1 MTEEEFMG
9 LGGTV
14 DNESEDIQTGEEGNT
29 EEVIDNVDE
38 PEVEETD
45 TDDDDND
52 TTQSND
58 EHEQPQ
64 GVQPTAVQQAYRE
77 RLEQEYQQA
86 VNRINPYT
94 GRVIQSPQDFF
105 EYKRQFAEEQQRHE
119 RQQQYNAYNDIYE
132 AIQNGTASRA
142 QFDKYIKEQ
151 IVNSLRDN
159 HDIIAAREAALRIQR
174 IQQEEQRTRI
184 ERGKERVQKDL
195 DALNKEYSNCKF
207 KKADEINGKMAD
219 YMRMGLS
226 VADAY
231 YLTNRESIAQAQMA
245 GVRQA
250 TINQANGKGHL
261 KSVSG
266 GTSGD
271 VIVPDDIAKEYRNFF
286 PDWTD
291 KMIAED
297 YKKRNGGKN

>member
-14 DNESEDIQTGEEGNT
+14 DDKSEDVQTVEEGNT

-45 TDDDDND
+45 TDDGDND

-58 EHEQPQ
+58 EPEQPQ

>member
-14 DNESEDIQTGEEGNT
+14 DNESEDVQTVEEGNT

-38 PEVEETD
+38 PEVEETGAND
-45 TDDDDND
+45 GDND

-58 EHEQPQ
+58 EPVQPQ

-105 EYKRQFAEEQQRHE
+105 QYKRQFAEEQQRHE
-119 RQQQYNAYNDIYE
+119 RQQQYNADNDIYE

-151 IVNSLRDN
+151 IMNSLRDN
-159 HDIIAAREAALRIQR
+159 PDIRAAREAALRIQ
-174 IQQEEQRTRI
+174 QERI
-184 ERGKERVQKDL
+184 ESGKERVQKDL

>member
-38 PEVEETD
+38 PEVEETGA
-45 TDDDDND
+45 DDGNND

-58 EHEQPQ
+58 EPEQPQ

-119 RQQQYNAYNDIYE
+119 RQQQYNADNDIYE

-142 QFDKYIKEQ
+142 QFDKYIKDQ
-151 IVNSLRDN
+151 IVNSLHDN

>member
-1 MTEEEFMG
+1 MTEPEFMA

-14 DNESEDIQTGEEGNT
+14 NDEPEDTQTVEEETT
-29 EEVIDNVDE
+29 EEIIDNVDE
-38 PEVEETD
+38 PEVEETG
-45 TDDDDND
+45 TDDND
-52 TTQSND
+52 TSQSNN
-58 EHEQPQ
+58 EPEEPQ
-64 GVQPTAVQQAYRE
+64 GVQPTAAQQAYRE

-86 VNRINPYT
+86 VNHINPYN

-105 EYKRQFAEEQQRHE
+105 EYKRQFAEEQQRYK
-119 RQQQYNAYNDIYE
+119 RQQQYNANNDIYE
-132 AIQNGTASRA
+132 AIQNGTASRE

-151 IVNSLRDN
+151 IAFSLQDN
-159 HDIIAAREAALRIQR
+159 PDIRAAREAASR
-174 IQQEEQRTRI
+174 IQQEIQRKRS
-184 ERGKERVQKDL
+184 EDGKERVQKDL
-195 DALNKEYSNCKF
+195 DELNKEYPNCKF

-250 TINQANGKGHL
+250 AINQANGKSHL

-266 GTSGD
+266 GTNGD

>member
-14 DNESEDIQTGEEGNT
+14 DDESEDIQTGEEGNT

-45 TDDDDND
+45 TDDGDND

-58 EHEQPQ
+58 EPEQPQ

-266 GTSGD
+266 GTNGD

>member
-14 DNESEDIQTGEEGNT
+14 DDESEDVQNVEEKDT

-38 PEVEETD
+38 PEVEETG
-45 TDDDDND
+45 TDDGDNN

-58 EHEQPQ
+58 EPERPQ
-64 GVQPTAVQQAYRE
+64 GVQPTATQQAYRE

-119 RQQQYNAYNDIYE
+119 RQRQYNADNDIYE

-159 HDIIAAREAALRIQR
+159 PDIRAAREAALR

-184 ERGKERVQKDL
+184 ESGKERVQKDL

>member
-14 DNESEDIQTGEEGNT
+14 DESEDVQTVEEGNT

-45 TDDDDND
+45 TDDGDND

-58 EHEQPQ
+58 EPEQPQ

>member
-14 DNESEDIQTGEEGNT
+14 DDESEDVQTGEEGNT

-45 TDDDDND
+45 TDDGNND
-52 TTQSND
+52 TTQSNN
-58 EHEQPQ
+58 EPEQPQ

-119 RQQQYNAYNDIYE
+119 RQQQYNADNDIYE

-159 HDIIAAREAALRIQR
+159 PDIRAAREAALRR
-174 IQQEEQRTRI
+174 QQEEQRTRV
-184 ERGKERVQKDL
+184 ENGKEQIGRAHV
-195 DALNKEYSNCKF
+195 
-207 KKADEINGKMAD
+207 
-219 YMRMGLS
+219 
-226 VADAY
+226 
-231 YLTNRESIAQAQMA
+231 
-245 GVRQA
+245 
-250 TINQANGKGHL
+250 
-261 KSVSG
+261 
-266 GTSGD
+266 
-271 VIVPDDIAKEYRNFF
+271 
-286 PDWTD
+286 
-291 KMIAED
+291 
-297 YKKRNGGKN
+297 

>member
-14 DNESEDIQTGEEGNT
+14 DELEDVQTVEEENT

-38 PEVEETD
+38 PEVEETGAD
-45 TDDDDND
+45 YGDND

-58 EHEQPQ
+58 EPEQPQ
-64 GVQPTAVQQAYRE
+64 GVQQAYRE

-119 RQQQYNAYNDIYE
+119 RQQQYNADNDIYE

-159 HDIIAAREAALRIQR
+159 PDIRAAREAALRIQ
-174 IQQEEQRTRI
+174 QEEQRAKI
-184 ERGKERVQKDL
+184 ESGKERVQKDL

>member
-1 MTEEEFMG
+1 MTEKEFMG

-38 PEVEETD
+38 PEVEETGA
-45 TDDDDND
+45 DDGDND

-58 EHEQPQ
+58 EPAQPQ

-105 EYKRQFAEEQQRHE
+105 EYKRQFAEEQQKHE
-119 RQQQYNAYNDIYE
+119 RQRQYNADNDIYE

-151 IVNSLRDN
+151 IVHSLRDN
-159 HDIIAAREAALRIQR
+159 PDIRAAREAALRIQ
-174 IQQEEQRTRI
+174 QERI
-184 ERGKERVQKDL
+184 ESGKERVQKDL

>member
-14 DNESEDIQTGEEGNT
+14 DDESEDIQTGEEGNT

-45 TDDDDND
+45 TDDGDND

-58 EHEQPQ
+58 EPEQPQ

>member
-1 MTEEEFMG
+1 M
-9 LGGTV
+9 
-14 DNESEDIQTGEEGNT
+14 
-29 EEVIDNVDE
+29 
-38 PEVEETD
+38 
-45 TDDDDND
+45 
-52 TTQSND
+52 
-58 EHEQPQ
+58 
-64 GVQPTAVQQAYRE
+64 
-77 RLEQEYQQA
+77 
-86 VNRINPYT
+86 
-94 GRVIQSPQDFF
+94 
-105 EYKRQFAEEQQRHE
+105 
-119 RQQQYNAYNDIYE
+119 
-132 AIQNGTASRA
+132 
-142 QFDKYIKEQ
+142 
-151 IVNSLRDN
+151 NSLRDN
-159 HDIIAAREAALRIQR
+159 PDIRAAREAALRIQ
-174 IQQEEQRTRI
+174 QEEQRTRV
-184 ERGKERVQKDL
+184 ESGKERVQKDL

>member
-14 DNESEDIQTGEEGNT
+14 DDESEDVQTGEEGNT

-45 TDDDDND
+45 TDDGDND
-52 TTQSND
+52 TTQSNA
-58 EHEQPQ
+58 EPEQPQ

-119 RQQQYNAYNDIYE
+119 RQQQYNADNDIYE

-159 HDIIAAREAALRIQR
+159 PDIRAAREAALR

-184 ERGKERVQKDL
+184 ESGKNRLQSDI
-195 DALNKEYSNCKF
+195 DQLNKEYPNCGI
-207 KKADEINGKMAD
+207 KKPEDITDSKMVD
-219 YMRMGLS
+219 YIRKGLS
-226 VADAY
+226 VNEAY
-231 YLTNRESIAQAQMA
+231 YLANKDNIAQAQMA

>member
-14 DNESEDIQTGEEGNT
+14 DESEDVQTVEEGNT

-38 PEVEETD
+38 PEVEETS
-45 TDDDDND
+45 TDDGDND

-58 EHEQPQ
+58 EPAQPQ

-119 RQQQYNAYNDIYE
+119 RQQQYNADNDIYE

>member
-14 DNESEDIQTGEEGNT
+14 DNESEDVQTGEEGNT

-38 PEVEETD
+38 PEVEETGA
-45 TDDDDND
+45 DDGDND

-58 EHEQPQ
+58 EPEQPQ

-119 RQQQYNAYNDIYE
+119 RQQQYNADNDIYE

-159 HDIIAAREAALRIQR
+159 PDIRAAREAALRIQ
-174 IQQEEQRTRI
+174 QEEQRARI
-184 ERGKERVQKDL
+184 ESGKERVQKDL

-266 GTSGD
+266 GTNGD